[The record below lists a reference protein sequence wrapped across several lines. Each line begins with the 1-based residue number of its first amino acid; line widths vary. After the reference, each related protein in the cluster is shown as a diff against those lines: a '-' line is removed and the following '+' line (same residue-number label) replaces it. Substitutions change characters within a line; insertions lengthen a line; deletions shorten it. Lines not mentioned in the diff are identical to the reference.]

1 MAVAEKP
8 PEKININ
15 KYPLCPHKV
24 VASATDTYLTPI
36 VSFPDPLY
44 VPSSH
49 TPKFGQDISYAY
61 KRKAPKGQFVGNDTK
76 DLKSK
81 MRKLINTFAQ
91 GDKSGVARR
100 LFEMYMKK
108 QPHVKIFSEHSL
120 NVLASH
126 HPNIKSFCSRALSA
140 PNSPDRSVGQTR
152 IHQALKNANW
162 DINKIVIPT
171 NLGVPAFNLGSKIFT
186 TQDFDNGLGVMING
200 VQHAYVIATH
210 YYYDKTNAKY
220 HIKLRFVF
228 YDVFGL
234 DDDDLNEFGEKY
246 DNWMASKAGV
256 GITAW
261 WQLQHQYAYAP
272 LITRIVLEKSYEV
285 PAK

>member
-1 MAVAEKP
+1 
-8 PEKININ
+8 
-15 KYPLCPHKV
+15 V
-24 VASATDTYLTPI
+24 VAIATDTYLTPV
-36 VSFPDPLY
+36 VSFPDPTYL
-44 VPSSH
+44 PTNH
-49 TPKFGQDISYAY
+49 APKFGQDISYAY
-61 KRKAPKGQFVGNDTK
+61 KRVAPQEQSVGDNIK

-81 MRKLINTFAQ
+81 MKRLIDIFAQ
-91 GDKSGVARR
+91 GDNNGMARR
-100 LFEMYMKK
+100 LFEIYMKK
-108 QPHVKIFSEHSL
+108 QPHVSFFSDYAL
-120 NVLASH
+120 NLAASRH
-126 HPNIKSFCSRALSA
+126 INIKEFCSRALSA
-140 PNSPDRSVGQTR
+140 PNSPQRSIGKIR

-186 TQDFDNGLGVMING
+186 TQDFENGLGVMING

-210 YYYDKTNAKY
+210 YYYDKSNAKY

-234 DDDDLNEFGEKY
+234 DDGDLTEFGEKS
-246 DNWMASKAGV
+246 DNWLSINKAGV

-272 LITRIVLEKSYEV
+272 LVTRIVLENSYEV
-285 PAK
+285 PAR